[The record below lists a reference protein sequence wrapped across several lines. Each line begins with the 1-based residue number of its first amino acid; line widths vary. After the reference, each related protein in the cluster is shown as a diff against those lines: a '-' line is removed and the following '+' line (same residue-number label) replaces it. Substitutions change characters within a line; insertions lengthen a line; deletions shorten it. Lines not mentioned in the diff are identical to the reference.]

1 MIVLEQVIEQGQVV
15 GGVVDDAGSIV
26 EELRVESP
34 ATDTEALEKAIEE
47 LVTEL
52 KSRHEIAS
60 VGVGAAGYIDKARAT
75 VMFAPNIAW
84 RYVNLK
90 ADRGARRLR
99 LLSRSIRC
107 GHQVAPAVRQLA
119 RFLGLRS

>member
-1 MIVLEQVIEQGQVV
+1 MSLSCGIDVGGTKIL

-34 ATDTEALEKAIEE
+34 ATDTEAIEKAIEE

-52 KSRHEIAS
+52 KSRHEITA

-75 VMFAPNIAW
+75 VMTSDTAKNTA
-84 RYVNLK
+84 NE
-90 ADRGARRLR
+90 
-99 LLSRSIRC
+99 
-107 GHQVAPAVRQLA
+107 
-119 RFLGLRS
+119 